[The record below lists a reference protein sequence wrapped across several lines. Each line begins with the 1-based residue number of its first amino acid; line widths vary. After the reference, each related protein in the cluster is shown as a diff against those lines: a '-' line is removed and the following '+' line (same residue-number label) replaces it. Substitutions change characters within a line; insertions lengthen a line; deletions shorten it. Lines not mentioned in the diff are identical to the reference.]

1 MPDFARRNEAFE
13 KPGMIAHDARDVAL
27 GVELRE
33 LRGAELLDGHHAAEA
48 ADGLVMERILENLPD
63 LVEKRVF
70 GDRSENGDILRCVLD
85 VDGDLIGVACVLRG
99 DRLHER
105 IENRLLA
112 REVVVKRRRL
122 DADGLRD
129 FADADRIVALAR
141 EQRERLVQNF
151 LLCVFLLHT
160 AS

>member
-1 MPDFARRNEAFE
+1 MRR
-13 KPGMIAHDARDVAL
+13 
-27 GVELRE
+27 
-33 LRGAELLDGHHAAEA
+33 EA

-99 DRLHER
+99 DGLHER

>member
-48 ADGLVMERILENLPD
+48 ADGLVVERILENLPD
-63 LVEKRVF
+63 LFIERVF
-70 GDRSENGDILRCVLD
+70 GNRSENGDILRCVLD

-99 DRLHER
+99 DGLHER

-112 REVVVKRRRL
+112 REMVVKRRRL
-122 DADGLRD
+122 DADSLRD
-129 FADADRIVALAR
+129 FADADRIVAPA
-141 EQRERLVQNF
+141 
-151 LLCVFLLHT
+151 
-160 AS
+160 